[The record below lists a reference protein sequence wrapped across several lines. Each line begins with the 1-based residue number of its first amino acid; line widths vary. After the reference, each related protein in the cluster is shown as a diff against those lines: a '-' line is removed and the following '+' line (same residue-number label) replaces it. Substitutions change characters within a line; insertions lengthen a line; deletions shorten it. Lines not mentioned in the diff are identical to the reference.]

1 MIILIGEMMGVVLV
15 ILILILMI
23 LILNLM
29 IKVINF
35 FGLQDNLTEYLD
47 LLKNCD
53 SDDSQESKV
62 FEFVFVFY
70 TRTVTLM
77 AVNTGRCDSAD

>member
-1 MIILIGEMMGVVLV
+1 MILMIILIGEMMGMIFV
-15 ILILILMI
+15 I

-47 LLKNCD
+47 LLRNCD

-77 AVNTGRCDSAD
+77 AVNTGRCNSAD

>member
-1 MIILIGEMMGVVLV
+1 MIILIGEMMGMIFV
-15 ILILILMI
+15 I

-77 AVNTGRCDSAD
+77 AVNTGRCDSAY

>member
-1 MIILIGEMMGVVLV
+1 MILNLVIKV
-15 ILILILMI
+15 ILIM
-23 LILNLM
+23 NLM
-29 IKVINF
+29 VKVINF

-62 FEFVFVFY
+62 FEFVFVLY
-70 TRTVTLM
+70 TSTLNSRRTVTLM
-77 AVNTGRCDSAD
+77 TVNTGRCDSAD

>member
-1 MIILIGEMMGVVLV
+1 MIILIGEMMGMIFV
-15 ILILILMI
+15 I

-62 FEFVFVFY
+62 FEFVFVFH